1 MPEEQETS
9 TSQMPSLSGDDGQSP
24 GKMKVRDVLAQ
35 SGELSSMFGQG
46 QKQGQGQDQGMG
58 DMSQGMT
65 EATSG
70 LTQGASKF
78 SNMMGSAV
86 TDVAGGGGGETEI
99 GQQIEGMAQEMV
111 DVGIEVAKQVVEMGV
126 KAVTMAAGAAVGMPG
141 AGAGTG
147 GGMSMGGGVGVGGG
161 GGGGMMGL
169 GNLMGGGDGL
179 GDLGGKSGGE
189 PDAGIADV
197 IRMIAGKDDKEHK
210 LTVRQA
216 TGLSLPQQG
225 MGIEGP
231 KQGIKMK

>member
-9 TSQMPSLSGDDGQSP
+9 TPQMPSLSGDDGQSP

-35 SGELSSMFGQG
+35 SGQLSSMFGQG
-46 QKQGQGQDQGMG
+46 QKQGQGMG
-58 DMSQGMT
+58 DVSQGMT
-65 EATSG
+65 DVTSG
-70 LTQGASKF
+70 VTQGASKF

-86 TDVAGGGGGETEI
+86 TDIAGGGGGETDI
-99 GQQIEGMAQEMV
+99 GEQVEGMAKEMAQV
-111 DVGIEVAKQVVEMGV
+111 AVEVTKQVIETGV
-126 KAVTMAAGAAVGMPG
+126 QAVKMAVGAAVGMPG
-141 AGAGTG
+141 VGTG
-147 GGMSMGGGVGVGGG
+147 GGMSMGGGVGGVGG

-169 GNLMGGGDGL
+169 GNLVGGGDGDGL

-189 PDAGIADV
+189 ADAGIKDV

>member
-9 TSQMPSLSGDDGQSP
+9 TPQMPSLSGEDGQSP

-46 QKQGQGQDQGMG
+46 ENQGQDMG
-58 DMSQGMT
+58 DISQGMT

-70 LTQGASKF
+70 MAQGASKF

-99 GQQIEGMAQEMV
+99 GQQVEGMAKEMAQV
-111 DVGIEVAKQVVEMGV
+111 AVEVAKQVIETGV
-126 KAVTMAAGAAVGMPG
+126 QAVKMAVGAAVGMP
-141 AGAGTG
+141 GAGTG
-147 GGMSMGGGVGVGGG
+147 GGMSMGGGVGGVGGG
-161 GGGGMMGL
+161 GGGGMMDL
-169 GNLMGGGDGL
+169 GNLVGGGDGL
-179 GDLGGKSGGE
+179 GDLGGESGGE
-189 PDAGIADV
+189 PDAGIKDV

-210 LTVRQA
+210 LTVRQV